1 MGNVKYRYVPTQET
15 MVRRLVRAYS
25 AASQGQ
31 RAAGLAWYGRFGD
44 IAGALAA
51 RHGVSFEDAAGVLA
65 IVSPRV
71 TVAASV
77 MLAES
82 VLVEW
87 RGSRRLGE
95 CKGLNANIVKAWA
108 WLDGDRG
115 VLDLDSDGLT
125 RARKVR
131 SFYANITGD
140 SVAVTVDVW
149 AARAA
154 GWRGGDKF
162 PQGGAYVAIAG
173 AYRAA
178 ARRCGVS
185 PRELQAVVWCVTR
198 SDIDA
203 GRELAAIG
211 GSLTADVTVR

>member
-1 MGNVKYRYVPTQET
+1 MASIKYRYVPTQQT

-25 AASQGQ
+25 AASHNE
-31 RAAGLAWYGRFGD
+31 REAGLAWYGRFGD
-44 IAGALAA
+44 IARALAG
-51 RHGVSFEDAAGVLA
+51 RHGVSFDDAAGVLA

-77 MLAES
+77 ILADS

-87 RGSRRLGE
+87 RGARRLGG
-95 CKGLNANIVKAWA
+95 CKGLDANIVKAWA
-108 WLDGDRG
+108 WLDGDRS
-115 VLDLDSDGLT
+115 VLDLDVDGLT

-131 SFYANITGD
+131 SFYANIVGD
-140 SVAVTVDVW
+140 VGAVTVDVW

-154 GWRGGDKF
+154 GWRGGKKF
-162 PQGGAYVAIAG
+162 PEGGAYVAIAG
-173 AYRAA
+173 AYRAS

-198 SDIDA
+198 SDVDA
-203 GRELAAIG
+203 GRELAAIAG
-211 GSLTADVTVR
+211 WLTADVTVR

>member
-1 MGNVKYRYVPTQET
+1 MDAFKYVPTRRT
-15 MVRRLVRAYS
+15 MVGRLVKAYS
-25 AASQGQ
+25 SASHDQ

-44 IAGALAA
+44 VARSLAV
-51 RHGVSFEDAAGVLA
+51 RHGVSFDDAAGVLA

-77 MLAES
+77 MLADT
-82 VLVEW
+82 VLREHASG
-87 RGSRRLGE
+87 RRRLGV
-95 CKGLNANIVKAWA
+95 CKGLNANVLAAWR
-108 WLDGDRG
+108 WLDGDRSG
-115 VLDLDSDGLT
+115 LALDVGGLT

-140 SVAVTVDVW
+140 VGAVTVDVW

-154 GWRGGDKF
+154 GWRGGDRF
-162 PQGGAYVAIAG
+162 PQGGAYVAIAD

-198 SDIDA
+198 SDVDA
-203 GRELAAIG
+203 GRELAAIAG
-211 GSLTADVTVR
+211 WLDTDDTVR

>member
-1 MGNVKYRYVPTQET
+1 MAGLKYVPTRQT
-15 MVRRLVRAYS
+15 MVRRLTRAYF
-25 AASQGQ
+25 AASHGQ
-31 RAAGLAWYGRFGD
+31 RVAGLEWYVRFGGV
-44 IAGALAA
+44 AGALAA
-51 RHGVSFEDAAGVLA
+51 RHGVSFDDAAGVLA

-77 MLAES
+77 MLADT
-82 VLVEW
+82 VLREHAA
-87 RGSRRLGE
+87 GTRRFDV
-95 CKGLNANIVKAWA
+95 CKGLNANVVKAWR
-108 WLDGDRG
+108 WLDGDRS
-115 VLDLDSDGLT
+115 VLALDVDGLT

-140 SVAVTVDVW
+140 VDAVTVDVW

-154 GWRGGDKF
+154 GWRGGDRF
-162 PQGGAYVAIAG
+162 PVGGAYVAIAD

-198 SDIDA
+198 SDVDA
-203 GRELAAIG
+203 GAELAAIAG
-211 GSLTADVTVR
+211 WFDTGATGR

>member
-1 MGNVKYRYVPTQET
+1 MATFKYVPARQT
-15 MVRRLVRAYS
+15 MVRRLEKAYF
-25 AASQGQ
+25 AASQQQ
-31 RAAGLAWYGRFGD
+31 RAAGMAWYGRFGD
-44 IAGALAA
+44 VARALAG
-51 RHGVSFEDAAGVLA
+51 RHGVSFDDAAGVLA

-77 MLAES
+77 MLADT
-82 VLVEW
+82 VLAEHAT
-87 RGSRRLGE
+87 GARRLGV
-95 CKGLNANIVKAWA
+95 CKGLNANVLAAWR
-108 WLDGDRG
+108 WLDGDRSG
-115 VLDLDSDGLT
+115 LALDVDGLT

-140 SVAVTVDVW
+140 VDAVTVDVW

-154 GWRGGDKF
+154 GWRGGDRF
-162 PQGGAYVAIAG
+162 PVGGAYVAIAD
-173 AYRAA
+173 AYRVA

-203 GRELAAIG
+203 GAELSAIAG
-211 GSLTADVTVR
+211 WFDTDATGR